1 MGSTCCES
9 GKEQNLIK
17 QQNHIMNNPDIKST
31 YNIYYK
37 KGQINDY
44 IDNFISKNQSPI
56 RFQKINF
63 IQLYNIFMNYTYD
76 FTNSDF
82 IICDTREEDK
92 TQIFLK
98 KFSQINYK
106 PRQVES
112 IAHDRMD
119 KFKNF
124 LKNKNIIFILK
135 DESNYEFFEQ
145 FITIFSIHYSC
156 LPGAYISSCP
166 ISTR

>member
-1 MGSTCCES
+1 MGACYSSSEPHKIKTTVYNRNKKQTSCMGSTCCES

-56 RFQKINF
+56 HFQKINF

-98 KFSQINYK
+98 
-106 PRQVES
+106 
-112 IAHDRMD
+112 
-119 KFKNF
+119 
-124 LKNKNIIFILK
+124 
-135 DESNYEFFEQ
+135 
-145 FITIFSIHYSC
+145 
-156 LPGAYISSCP
+156 
-166 ISTR
+166 